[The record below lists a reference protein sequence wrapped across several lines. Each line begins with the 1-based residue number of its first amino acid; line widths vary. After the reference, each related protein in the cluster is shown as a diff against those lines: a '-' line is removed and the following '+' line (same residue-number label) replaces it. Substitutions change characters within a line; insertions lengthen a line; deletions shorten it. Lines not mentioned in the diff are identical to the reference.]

1 MADIALSATS
11 RANLLSLQNTT
22 DLANRTQNRLST
34 GMKVS
39 SALDDAVAYFAS
51 KSLSDRSADFTERKA
66 EIDQGISTLKVAM
79 NATEAADKILKQIKG
94 VAISAKTADTATKAD
109 LSAQFKDLLDQFNSL
124 IGDATYQGTNLL
136 QGTSQ
141 SLTVSFSEVSTSE
154 LSVVG
159 RELRAGALF
168 TAAVGASQGGA
179 SLFDSLVGASSFTAI
194 SSGDLVTTIN
204 DITKAIDGAI
214 SSVRAAT
221 ASLGS
226 NITLLSTRLDFSK
239 NYINTLTEGADKLT
253 LADLNEEGA
262 NLVALQTRQQLALK
276 ALSFAGQNE
285 QAVLQLFQ

>member
-94 VAISAKTADTATKAD
+94 VAISAKTADNATKAD
-109 LSAQFKDLLDQFNSL
+109 LSAQFQDLLNQFNSL

-136 QGTSQ
+136 QGSSQ
-141 SLTVSFSEVSTSE
+141 NLTVSFSEVSTSE

-159 RELRAGALF
+159 RELRAGFLF
-168 TAAVGASQGGA
+168 TAAGAATADGA
-179 SLFDSLVGASSFTAI
+179 AIFAALAGATSFTAI
-194 SSGDLVTTIN
+194 ATSSLVTAIN
-204 DITKAIDGAI
+204 DITKSVDTAVSA
-214 SSVRAAT
+214 VRAAT